1 MIQIFPAGKSFSPL
15 QKQVCNIVLN
25 AHNTALKA
33 LKAGVLSSKYYLQ
46 IFKNSWEDQ
55 VAF

>member
-1 MIQIFPAGKSFSPL
+1 MIQIFHAGKSFSPL

-46 IFKNSWEDQ
+46 IFKNSWEPEFD
-55 VAF
+55 